1 MIYLW
6 YFIGIVAC
14 LRTEKNPKFMHV
26 HIIMYELYFLCTFI
40 IKVKLHSNI
49 CQIGL
54 PSRLVSLFC
63 GLVHV
68 LMVITSNNDLT
79 LPYKRINVSPTL
91 QLHKGK
97 WAVLRYVLFPR
108 QKSWFFRKKEMDEGS
123 ENMNIRACFSK
134 IILSLHRCIKVL
146 SFGVWCEVAVHSR

>member
-1 MIYLW
+1 
-6 YFIGIVAC
+6 
-14 LRTEKNPKFMHV
+14 
-26 HIIMYELYFLCTFI
+26 
-40 IKVKLHSNI
+40 
-49 CQIGL
+49 
-54 PSRLVSLFC
+54 
-63 GLVHV
+63 
-68 LMVITSNNDLT
+68 MVITSNNDLT